1 MLAEPLN
8 SVSSDVLTPGSNQTL
23 VEQIVNW
30 YSARIEERSLRPGV
44 RISSIRQFST
54 DHSVS
59 RFTVVEAY
67 DRLVARGYVE
77 SRRGSGFFVK
87 SRPSNLVTHDLP
99 RTPNWADATSAK
111 VDVVWLLRNM
121 FKKLPPRDMPGCGVL
136 PSDWLDEEI
145 VASSL
150 RALGRGSSTSL
161 LDYGVPQ
168 GYLPLRQ
175 QLQLKLAGQD
185 IAVTPEQIVTV
196 NGVTQGLDLVAQ
208 HYLKP
213 GDCVMVDEP
222 SWFLIF
228 GRFAQLGVRIISVPR
243 LPDGPDL
250 ATIESLVK
258 ENKPKIYLTV
268 SVLHNPTSCGLSSAK
283 AYQILRLA
291 EHYDFMIIEDDI
303 YSDLHPGLSSQPALR
318 LAALDQLRRVIYLG
332 GFSKT
337 LAANLRVGFIACN
350 ADLARELTDR
360 KLLVGLTSSELGERI
375 VYRVL
380 SEGHYRKHLDRLR
393 ERLDRH
399 RDSTIR
405 AIEKLGFKLFSVP
418 SAGMFL
424 WADAGTD
431 SNAVAQTMLEKG
443 FLMAPGSL
451 FLPDQRPS
459 TWMRFNVATSNNFK
473 MLDQLARTLEKAR

>member
-1 MLAEPLN
+1 MLIKSQTPSAQLL
-8 SVSSDVLTPGSNQTL
+8 VPGSDQTL
-23 VEQIVNW
+23 VDQIVQW
-30 YSARIEERSLRPGV
+30 YGSRIEERTLRPGV
-44 RISSIRQFST
+44 RISSIRQFAT
-54 DHSVS
+54 DHAVS

-67 DRLVARGYVE
+67 DRLVARGYIE

-87 SRPSNLVTHDLP
+87 ARPSNLITGELP
-99 RTPNWADATSAK
+99 AQQTWADAAHSK
-111 VDVVWLLRNM
+111 IDVVWLLRNM
-121 FKKLPPRDMPGCGVL
+121 FKKLPARDMPGAGVL
-136 PSDWLDEEI
+136 PSDWLEEEL

-150 RALGRGSSTSL
+150 RALGRASSANL
-161 LDYGVPQ
+161 LEYGVPQ

-175 QLQLKLAGQD
+175 QLQLKLASQD
-185 IAVTPEQIVTV
+185 IAVSPEQILTV

-243 LPDGPDL
+243 MPDGPDVS
-250 ATIESLVK
+250 AIEALVIA
-258 ENKPKIYLTV
+258 NKPKFYLTV

-291 EHYDFMIIEDDI
+291 ELHDFMIVEDDI

-350 ADLARELTDR
+350 AELARELTDR

-380 SEGHYRKHLDRLR
+380 SEGHYRKYLDRLR

-399 RDSTIR
+399 RDTSIR
-405 AIEKLGFKLFSVP
+405 AIEKLGLKMFSVP

-424 WADAGTD
+424 WANAGVD
-431 SNAVAQTMLEKG
+431 SNAVAQNMMEHG
-443 FLMAPGSL
+443 YLMAPGSL

-459 TWMRFNVATSNNFK
+459 TWMRFNVATTNNFK
-473 MLDQLARTLEKAR
+473 MLDQLAKVLDRVR

>member
-1 MLAEPLN
+1 MIVEKLI
-8 SVSSDVLTPGSNQTL
+8 TPGSDQTL
-23 VEQIVNW
+23 VDQIVHW
-30 YSARIEERSLRPGV
+30 YSAQIEERSLRPGV
-44 RISSIRQFST
+44 RISSIRQFAV
-54 DHSVS
+54 DHEVS

-87 SRPSNLVTHDLP
+87 TRPSNLLTKDLP
-99 RTPNWADATSAK
+99 STPNWAEAATSK

-121 FKKLPPRDMPGCGVL
+121 FKKLPARDMPGGGVL

-150 RALGRGSSTSL
+150 RALGRASSASL

-185 IAVTPEQIVTV
+185 IAVTPEQILTV

-213 GDCVMVDEP
+213 GDCVLVDAP

-250 ATIESLVK
+250 VALERILQD
-258 ENKPKIYLTV
+258 NKPAIYLTV

-291 EHYDFMIIEDDI
+291 EQHDFMIVEDDV

-399 RDSTIR
+399 RDTTIR
-405 AIEKLGFKLFSVP
+405 AVEKLGFKLFSVP
-418 SAGMFL
+418 SAGMFI
-424 WADAGTD
+424 WADAGVD
-431 SNAVAQTMLEKG
+431 SNRVAQAMLEKG

-459 TWMRFNVATSNNFK
+459 TWMRFNVATSTNFK
-473 MLDQLARTLEKAR
+473 MLDQLAKVLDKAK

>member
-1 MLAEPLN
+1 M
-8 SVSSDVLTPGSNQTL
+8 VLTPGSDHTL
-23 VEQIVNW
+23 VDQIVHW

-44 RISSIRQFST
+44 RISSIRQFSS
-54 DHSVS
+54 DHAVS

-87 SRPSNLVTHDLP
+87 TRPSNLITQDLP
-99 RTPNWADATSAK
+99 STPNWAEASRSK

-121 FKKLPPRDMPGCGVL
+121 FKKLPARDMPGGGVL
-136 PSDWLDEEI
+136 PTDWLDEDL

-150 RALGRGSSTSL
+150 RALGRGSCTSL

-175 QLQLKLAGQD
+175 QLQLKLASQD
-185 IAVTPEQIVTV
+185 IAVTPEQILTV

-208 HYLKP
+208 HYLKA

-243 LPDGPDL
+243 LPDGPDVSL
-250 ATIESLVK
+250 IEALVK
-258 ENKPKIYLTV
+258 ANKPKFYLTV

-291 EHYDFMIIEDDI
+291 EQYDFMIVEDDV

-337 LAANLRVGFIACN
+337 LAANLRVGFIACH

-360 KLLVGLTSSELGERI
+360 KLLVGLTTSELGERI

-380 SEGHYRKHLDRLR
+380 SEGHYRKYLDRLR

-399 RDSTIR
+399 RDTTIR
-405 AIEKLGFKLFSVP
+405 AIEKLGFKIFAVP
-418 SAGMFL
+418 SAGMFV

-431 SNAVAQTMLEKG
+431 TNAVAQQMLDHG

-473 MLDQLARTLEKAR
+473 MLDQLAKILDKER

>member
-1 MLAEPLN
+1 MY
-8 SVSSDVLTPGSNQTL
+8 SMVLTPGSDHTL
-23 VEQIVNW
+23 VDQIVHW
-30 YSARIEERSLRPGV
+30 YSARIEERTLRPGV

-87 SRPSNLVTHDLP
+87 TRPSNLITQDLP
-99 RTPNWADATSAK
+99 STPSWPEAASSK

-121 FKKLPPRDMPGCGVL
+121 FKKLPARDMPGGGVL
-136 PSDWLDEEI
+136 PSDWLDEEL

-150 RALGRGSSTSL
+150 RALGRGSSISL

-175 QLQLKLAGQD
+175 QLQLKLASQD
-185 IAVTPEQIVTV
+185 IAVTPEQILTV

-243 LPDGPDL
+243 LPDGPDVTL
-250 ATIESLVK
+250 IEALVK
-258 ENKPKIYLTV
+258 ENKPKFYLTV

-291 EHYDFMIIEDDI
+291 EQYDFMIVEDDV

-380 SEGHYRKHLDRLR
+380 SEGHYRKYLDRLR

-399 RDSTIR
+399 RDTTLR
-405 AIEKLGFKLFSVP
+405 AIEKLGFKIFAVP
-418 SAGMFL
+418 SAGMFV

-431 SNAVAQTMLEKG
+431 TNAIAQQMLDHG

-473 MLDQLARTLEKAR
+473 MLDQLSKVLDKT